1 MSTLSSLAKTALKRA
16 EKAGATQAEAFVL
29 DSHIRSVY
37 IEGSLPRLVDDK
49 TEKGIGIRAFVQ
61 KRVGFSSGVVSNA
74 ESAEQVVDEALSIA
88 KTTKEDP
95 SFLSLPQGGN
105 ISGEIR
111 DVFCEET
118 SQMTSEEIVA
128 AAMTAVKAA
137 EKNKG
142 VKLPLGMIRLAE
154 YSFQVSNSLGVDFS
168 HKGTMIFL
176 YFTAKAT
183 RGDVAGEGVEKRWS
197 TKFSTIDFERV
208 GTSIAKKAL
217 RTLESKAF
225 KGKMEGIAVIDPV
238 ETAGLLDSIQF
249 ATSAEQVNKGRS
261 PWSGKIGAEVA
272 NQHVTIVDDGTLPSG
287 IRSAVADD
295 EGVKTTRKPI
305 ISNGVLKSYIYD
317 SYNANIAGVKP
328 SGNGFRRGTRSIEG
342 TFMFPINCAYS
353 NMVVEPSKQ
362 SREQMIGKIDKGVL
376 IERFASPEVNPIT
389 GGFGCEVRDA
399 TLIEGGQLGNHIKH
413 ALLIGNIYEQ
423 LKNVVSIG
431 NDVKFVGDTVLP
443 TMAFSGTTLIG
454 QEQS

>member
-1 MSTLSSLAKTALKRA
+1 MSTLSSLAKTALKKA

-37 IEGSLPRLVDDK
+37 IEGSSPRLADDK
-49 TEKGIGIRAFVQ
+49 TEKGLGIRAFVQ
-61 KRVGFSSGVVSNA
+61 KRVGFSSGIVSNA
-74 ESAEQVVDEALSIA
+74 TSAEQVVDEALSIA

-95 SFLSLPQGGN
+95 SFLSLPHGGH

-111 DVFCEET
+111 DVFSKET
-118 SQMTSEEIVA
+118 SEMTSEEIVV

-137 EKNKG
+137 EKNKD
-142 VKLPLGMIRLAE
+142 VKLPLGMVRVAE

-183 RGDVAGEGVEKRWS
+183 RGDVAGEGVEKAWS
-197 TKFSTIDFERV
+197 TKFSTIDFERI
-208 GTSIAKKAL
+208 GTSIAEKAL

-225 KGKMEGIAVIDPV
+225 KGKMEGTAVIDPV

-272 NQHVTIVDDGTLPSG
+272 SQQVTIVDDGTLPGG

-362 SREQMIGKIDKGVL
+362 SREQMIRKIDKGIL
-376 IERFASPEVNPIT
+376 IERFASPEVNPVT

-443 TMAFSGTTLIG
+443 TMAFSGITLIG
-454 QEQS
+454 QD